1 MFLLNYRI
9 SVIGEHAME
18 IKMTNYSLKKKI
30 LGIGII
36 LSFCSIC
43 GFSAEKKYPPVTEK
57 TITEDGVMLPSYTY
71 PYKWNSEI
79 QGEPVLFDEVWGYV
93 MISRLADYDDTT
105 PLTDVGLFAAEVNSY
120 GELTN
125 VPKRTAVGKNFKGRV
140 HLVTICESTSLSHFA
155 IDPKYGCR
163 QKIVRGLLEA
173 AEEFDGLQ
181 VDWELI
187 PSRDADNFISFL
199 KDLKRGLGK
208 KPLTVCVP
216 ARVKTLQKDVYDYQR
231 IGKIAD
237 RIMIMAYDE
246 HWTGG
251 PAGSIASMDW
261 CEKIADYAKTIW
273 PEKKY
278 IFGLP
283 FYGRIWGNKSV
294 KQALA
299 FNGMNRTAHENDVT
313 EIERERGVPHY
324 KYTVSVDVEGW
335 YEDAHSNVERA
346 RMYQSKGYN
355 CIAFWRMGQ
364 EDGAV
369 WEWIGNKVSGI
380 KPFGWE
386 QREDFKK
393 PEEMESAS
401 E

>member
-1 MFLLNYRI
+1 MIKSLIKKVMGISLLLAI
-9 SVIGEHAME
+9 SSVPA
-18 IKMTNYSLKKKI
+18 
-30 LGIGII
+30 
-36 LSFCSIC
+36 
-43 GFSAEKKYPPVTEK
+43 FSDTKKYEPVTEK
-57 TITEDGVMLPSYTY
+57 TITEDGVMYPGYTF

-79 QGEPVLFDEVWGYV
+79 KGEPVLFDEVWGYV
-93 MISRLADYDDTT
+93 MISRLKDYDDMT
-105 PLTDVGLFAAEVNSY
+105 PLTDVGLFAAEINSY

-140 HLVTICESTSLSHFA
+140 HLVTICESTSLSHFC
-155 IDPKYGCR
+155 IDPKYGAR
-163 QKIVRGLLEA
+163 KKIVEGLLEA
-173 AEEFDGLQ
+173 CEEFDGLQ

-187 PSRDADNFISFL
+187 PGRDADNFLSFL
-199 KDLKRGLGK
+199 KELKKGLGK

-216 ARVKTLQKDVYDYQR
+216 ARTKTLKQDVYSYEK

-261 CEKIADYAKTIW
+261 CEKIADYAKTVW
-273 PEKKY
+273 PANKY

-299 FNGMNRTAHENDVT
+299 FNGMNRTAHENDVVT
-313 EIERERGVPHY
+313 IERERGVPHY
-324 KYTVSVDVEGW
+324 KYTVEVEVEGW
-335 YEDAHSNVERA
+335 YEDAYSNVERS
-346 RMYQSKGYN
+346 RMYKKKGYN

-364 EDGAV
+364 EDAAV
-369 WEWIGNKVSGI
+369 WEWIGNKTSGVG
-380 KPFGWE
+380 PLTE
-386 QREDFKK
+386 QIGILAGEETKDKK
-393 PEEMESAS
+393 KKK
-401 E
+401 

>member
-1 MFLLNYRI
+1 MSKSSI
-9 SVIGEHAME
+9 
-18 IKMTNYSLKKKI
+18 TKKI
-30 LGIGII
+30 AAIAMSVL
-36 LSFCSIC
+36 FCSALI
-43 GFSAEKKYPPVTEK
+43 SADTKTYEPVTEK
-57 TITEDGVMLPSYTY
+57 TITKDGVMFPAYSH
-71 PYKWNSEI
+71 PYKWNDKIE
-79 QGEPVLFDEVWGYV
+79 GEPVLFDELWGYV
-93 MISRLADYDDTT
+93 MISRLKDYDDTT
-105 PLTDVGLFAAEVNSY
+105 PLTDVGLFAAEINTY
-120 GELTN
+120 GELVN
-125 VPKRTAVGKNFKGRV
+125 VPKRSAVGKNFKGRV

-163 QKIVRGLLEA
+163 QKIIKGLLEA
-173 AEEFDGLQ
+173 AQEFDGLQ
-181 VDWELI
+181 VDWELV
-187 PSRDADNFISFL
+187 PARDAENFYSFL
-199 KDLKRGLGK
+199 KELKKGLGK

-216 ARVKTLQKDVYDYQR
+216 ARVKTLQSDVYSYQR

-261 CEKIADYAKTIW
+261 CEKIADYAKTVW
-273 PEKKY
+273 PERKY

-299 FNGMNRTAHENDVT
+299 FNGMNRTAHENDVV

-346 RMYQSKGYN
+346 RMYKSKGYN

-364 EDGAV
+364 EDAAV
-369 WEWIGNKVSGI
+369 WEWIGNKISGV
-380 KPFGWE
+380 KALGYE
-386 QREDFKK
+386 E
-393 PEEMESAS
+393 PEVLQ
-401 E
+401 

>member
-1 MFLLNYRI
+1 MEIPLNRQ
-9 SVIGEHAME
+9 IGEN
-18 IKMTNYSLKKKI
+18 MTNKSFATKFLGMCI
-30 LGIGII
+30 L
-36 LSFCSIC
+36 LALCSVC
-43 GFSAEKKYPPVTEK
+43 VFAEAKKYEPVTEK
-57 TITEDGVMLPSYTY
+57 TITEDGVMLPGYTY

-79 QGEPVLFDEVWGYV
+79 SGDPVLFEEVWGYV
-93 MISRLADYDDTT
+93 MISRLKDYDDET

-125 VPKRTAVGKNFKGRV
+125 VPKRSAVGTKFKGRV
-140 HLVTICESTSLSHFA
+140 HLVTICESTSLSHFC
-155 IDPKYGCR
+155 IDPKYGVR
-163 QKIVRGLLEA
+163 DKIVEGLLEA
-173 AEEFDGLQ
+173 VEEFDGLQ

-187 PSRDADNFISFL
+187 PARDADNFYSFL
-199 KDLKRGLGK
+199 KELKKGLGK

-216 ARVKTLQKDVYDYQR
+216 ARTKTLKQDVYSYEK

-261 CEKIADYAKTIW
+261 CEKIADYAKTVW
-273 PEKKY
+273 PANKY

-299 FNGMNRTAHENDVT
+299 FNGMNRTAHENNVVT
-313 EIERERGVPHY
+313 IERERGVPHY
-324 KYTVSVDVEGW
+324 NYTVSVDVEGW
-335 YEDAHSNVERA
+335 YEDAYSIVERSH
-346 RMYQSKGYN
+346 MYKKMGYK

-364 EDGAV
+364 EDVAV
-369 WEWIGNKVSGI
+369 WDWIGNKKTGTDPLTEQIGI
-380 KPFGWE
+380 KAL
-386 QREDFKK
+386 
-393 PEEMESAS
+393 EEKE
-401 E
+401 EEKN